1 VGLAAVILLLTG
13 FSIWAAYTSR
23 AAAASV
29 ARASVGS
36 NVFGQARYST
46 SEAESLNRKYRL
58 GPTPEIL
65 ARRRAAGDAL
75 AEALRRVQHDGG
87 GDDAQMATALIS
99 DHERYVDATARMFA
113 AVDAGDA
120 ARANQIDAK
129 EVDPL
134 FESIQQR
141 IKSAAAVHDGEAL
154 RAVHDLRATDHTI
167 FLSTIVVGSIGIGLI
182 AIFWVVLRTY
192 QRRFDDAARS
202 EQEALRRSEARFRPL
217 VQNSSDMIT
226 VIDRDT
232 VVQYQS
238 PASARVLG
246 MAPAELA
253 GAKLSGL
260 VHADDL
266 AATLLF
272 FADAANRDSAP
283 ATLEARLRHGDGSW
297 RSAEIVASNRLT
309 DEHVRGF
316 VLNIR
321 DVTERRELEQQLRH
335 QAFHDPLTG
344 LANRARFMDR
354 LEHELARSSRDDRA
368 AAVLFMDLDDF
379 KSVNDALGHP
389 AGDMLLV
396 EVAARVEQSLRPGDT
411 AARFGG
417 DEFAIL
423 LGEIDGVGSAVEVR
437 ERIIE
442 ALRAPVQLAET
453 EVFIRASIGV
463 ALSHPAHTAAEELLR
478 RADVA
483 MYVAKGRGKG
493 RCDVYEPGM
502 QASMVERLT
511 LAGDLQRAVERGEFV
526 VHYQPSVE
534 LATGQIVGFE
544 ALVRWQ
550 HPTRGL
556 LQPLEF
562 IQLAEE
568 TGLILPM
575 GRFVLREAC
584 REARRLQLEHPAE
597 PPLSMAVNLSVS
609 QIHQGA
615 LADDVAQALRES
627 GLAPETLVLEITES
641 IVIQDA
647 DAAVER
653 LHELK
658 ALGIRLAVDDFGTG
672 YSSLSYLRRLPI
684 DILKIDKS
692 FVDGV
697 ALPDSDKELA
707 QVIIEMGRTL
717 RLAVVA
723 EGIERAE
730 QLSRLRALRCEF
742 GQGYYFAAAMDAA
755 AIDALLATTGGSMRS
770 PSAEAAA

>member
-99 DHERYVDATARMFA
+99 DHERYLDATARMFA

-266 AATLLF
+266 EATLLF

-283 ATLEARLRHGDGSW
+283 ASVEARLRHGDGSW
-297 RSAEIVASNRLT
+297 RFAEIVASNRLA
-309 DEHVRGF
+309 DEHVAGF

-321 DVTERRELEQQLRH
+321 DVTERRELEEQLRR

-354 LEHELARSSRDDRA
+354 LDHELARSSRDGRS

-389 AGDMLLV
+389 AGDLLLV
-396 EVAARVEQSLRPGDT
+396 DVAARVSRACARATLPRDLEETSSPYCWARSTAPVALLRSGS
-411 AARFGG
+411 ASSRRFG
-417 DEFAIL
+417 
-423 LGEIDGVGSAVEVR
+423 
-437 ERIIE
+437 
-442 ALRAPVQLAET
+442 
-453 EVFIRASIGV
+453 
-463 ALSHPAHTAAEELLR
+463 
-478 RADVA
+478 
-483 MYVAKGRGKG
+483 
-493 RCDVYEPGM
+493 
-502 QASMVERLT
+502 
-511 LAGDLQRAVERGEFV
+511 
-526 VHYQPSVE
+526 
-534 LATGQIVGFE
+534 
-544 ALVRWQ
+544 
-550 HPTRGL
+550 
-556 LQPLEF
+556 
-562 IQLAEE
+562 
-568 TGLILPM
+568 
-575 GRFVLREAC
+575 
-584 REARRLQLEHPAE
+584 
-597 PPLSMAVNLSVS
+597 PLSSWTRQKS
-609 QIHQGA
+609 SSGPA
-615 LADDVAQALRES
+615 LA
-627 GLAPETLVLEITES
+627 
-641 IVIQDA
+641 
-647 DAAVER
+647 
-653 LHELK
+653 
-658 ALGIRLAVDDFGTG
+658 
-672 YSSLSYLRRLPI
+672 
-684 DILKIDKS
+684 
-692 FVDGV
+692 
-697 ALPDSDKELA
+697 
-707 QVIIEMGRTL
+707 
-717 RLAVVA
+717 
-723 EGIERAE
+723 
-730 QLSRLRALRCEF
+730 SR
-742 GQGYYFAAAMDAA
+742 
-755 AIDALLATTGGSMRS
+755 
-770 PSAEAAA
+770 